1 MQAKDVAIVLLAAGN
16 ARRFGADK
24 LMADFE
30 GRPLGARAAHE
41 LVSVAAA
48 AHFAVCQPDA
58 LIAAH
63 YKRLGFDIVENP
75 RADLGLSGSLHLAVD
90 AAMRTD
96 AQALLIALAD
106 MPFVQAAHVET
117 LIAACTDNV
126 VASFDGHQPMPPAI
140 FPRSHWPDL
149 LATVGDAGARHI
161 LAGAEKLTAPA
172 GTLCD
177 IDTADDLAASKVS
190 LHRIDRLQ

>member
-16 ARRFGADK
+16 ARRFGSDK
-24 LMADFE
+24 LMTDFE
-30 GRPLGARAAHE
+30 GTPMGARVAHE

-63 YKRLGFDIVENP
+63 YKRLGFDIVDNP
-75 RADLGLSGSLHLAVD
+75 NPDIGLSGSLHLAVE
-90 AAMRTD
+90 AAMRTS

-106 MPFVQAAHVET
+106 MPFVQAAHVEA
-117 LIAACTDNV
+117 LIVACSDNV
-126 VASFDGHQPMPPAI
+126 VASCDGHQPMPPAI
-140 FPRSHWPDL
+140 FPQSHWPDL

-161 LAGAEKLTAPA
+161 LTHAEKLTAPA

-190 LHRIDRLQ
+190 FHRIDRRQ

>member
-24 LMADFE
+24 LMADFD
-30 GRPLGARAAHE
+30 GAPLGARVAHE
-41 LVSVAAA
+41 LASVAAA

-58 LIAAH
+58 VIAAH
-63 YKRLGFDIVENP
+63 YARLGFDIVDNP
-75 RADLGLSGSLHLAVD
+75 NPGIGLSGSLHLAVE
-90 AAMRTD
+90 AALRTD

-106 MPFVQAAHVET
+106 MPFVQATHVEA

-126 VASFDGHQPMPPAI
+126 VASFDGNKSMPPAI

-149 LATVGDAGARHI
+149 LATAGDAGARHI
-161 LAGAEKLTAPA
+161 LAGAEKRAAPS
-172 GTLCD
+172 GMLRD
-177 IDTADDLAASKVS
+177 IDTPHDLAASKVS
-190 LHRIDRLQ
+190 LHRIDPPQ

>member
-30 GRPLGARAAHE
+30 GAPMGARVAHE

-58 LIAAH
+58 VIAAH
-63 YKRLGFDIVENP
+63 YARLGFDIVDNP
-75 RADLGLSGSLHLAVD
+75 RADLGLSGSLHLAVE
-90 AAMRTD
+90 AALRTD

-106 MPFVQAAHVET
+106 MPFVQTAHIDT
-117 LIAACTDNV
+117 LIAACTDTV

-149 LATVGDAGARHI
+149 LATVGDAGARDI
-161 LAGAEKLTAPA
+161 LARAGKLTAPA
-172 GTLCD
+172 DTLRD
-177 IDTADDLAASKVS
+177 IDTPDELAASKVS
-190 LHRIDRLQ
+190 FHRIDHPQ

>member
-58 LIAAH
+58 IIAAH
-63 YKRLGFDIVENP
+63 YTRLGFDIVDNP
-75 RADLGLSGSLHLAVD
+75 NPGIGLSGSLHLAVE
-90 AAMRTD
+90 AALRTD

-106 MPFVQAAHVET
+106 MPFVQTAHIDT
-117 LIAACTDNV
+117 LIAACTDTV
-126 VASFDGHQPMPPAI
+126 VASFDGNQPMPPAI
-140 FPRSHWPDL
+140 FPRAHWPDL
-149 LATVGDAGARHI
+149 LATAGDAGARHI
-161 LAGAEKLTAPA
+161 LTHAEKIAAPA
-172 GTLCD
+172 GMLGD
-177 IDTADDLAASKVS
+177 IDTPDDLAASKVS
-190 LHRIDRLQ
+190 FHRIDRPQ

>member
-16 ARRFGADK
+16 ARRFGSDK

-30 GRPLGARAAHE
+30 GAPMGARVAHE

-58 LIAAH
+58 VIAAH
-63 YKRLGFDIVENP
+63 YARLGFDIVDNP
-75 RADLGLSGSLHLAVD
+75 RADLGLSGSLHLAVE
-90 AAMRTD
+90 AALRTD

-106 MPFVQAAHVET
+106 MPFVQTAHIDT
-117 LIAACTDNV
+117 LIAACTDTV

-190 LHRIDRLQ
+190 FHRIDRPQ

>member
-30 GRPLGARAAHE
+30 GAPLGARAAHE
-41 LVSVAAA
+41 LGGIAAA

-58 LIAAH
+58 IIAAH
-63 YKRLGFDIVENP
+63 YKRLGFDIVDNP
-75 RADLGLSGSLHLAVD
+75 NPGIGLSGSLHLAVE
-90 AAMRTD
+90 AALRTD

-106 MPFVQAAHVET
+106 MPFVHAAHVEA

-149 LATVGDAGARHI
+149 LATAGDAGARHI
-161 LAGAEKLTAPA
+161 LARAEKLTAPA
-172 GTLCD
+172 GMLGD
-177 IDTADDLAASKVS
+177 IDTPDDLAASKVAF
-190 LHRIDRLQ
+190 HRIDRPQ

>member
-24 LMADFE
+24 LMVDFE
-30 GRPLGARAAHE
+30 GKPLGAHAAHE

-58 LIAAH
+58 IIAAH
-63 YKRLGFDIVENP
+63 YKRLGFDIVDNP
-75 RADLGLSGSLHLAVD
+75 NPGIGLSGSLHLAVE
-90 AAMRTD
+90 AALRTD
-96 AQALLIALAD
+96 ARALLIGLAD
-106 MPFVQAAHVET
+106 MPFVQAAHVQA

-126 VASFDGHQPMPPAI
+126 VASFDGHQPLPPAI

-190 LHRIDRLQ
+190 FHRIDRLQ

>member
-1 MQAKDVAIVLLAAGN
+1 MQAKDVAIVLLAAGT

-24 LMADFE
+24 LIADFE
-30 GRPLGARAAHE
+30 GAPLGLRAAHE
-41 LVSVAAA
+41 LAGIAAA

-58 LIAAH
+58 IIAAH
-63 YKRLGFDIVENP
+63 YMRLGFDIVDNP
-75 RADLGLSGSLHLAVD
+75 NPGIGLSGSLHLAVE
-90 AAMRTD
+90 AALRTD

-106 MPFVQAAHVET
+106 MPFVQAAHVEA
-117 LIAACTDNV
+117 LIVACSDNV
-126 VASFDGHQPMPPAI
+126 VASCDGHQPMPPAI
-140 FPRSHWPDL
+140 FPQSHWPDL

-161 LAGAEKLTAPA
+161 LTHAEKLTAPA

-190 LHRIDRLQ
+190 FHRIDRRQ

>member
-16 ARRFGADK
+16 ARRFGSDK

-30 GRPLGARAAHE
+30 SAPLGARAAHE
-41 LVSVAAA
+41 LARVAAA

-58 LIAAH
+58 LIAVH
-63 YKRLGFDIVENP
+63 YTRLGFDIVDNP
-75 RADLGLSGSLHLAVD
+75 NPGIGLSGSIHLAVE
-90 AAMRTD
+90 AALHTD

-106 MPFVQAAHVET
+106 MPFVQAAHVEA
-117 LIAACTDNV
+117 LIAACTDTV

>member
-30 GRPLGARAAHE
+30 GAPMGARVAPE

-58 LIAAH
+58 LISAH
-63 YKRLGFDIVENP
+63 YKRLGFDIVDNP
-75 RADLGLSGSLHLAVD
+75 NPGIGLSGSLHLAVEG
-90 AAMRTD
+90 ALRTD

-106 MPFVQAAHVET
+106 MPFVHAAHVEA
-117 LIAACTDNV
+117 LIAACTHDV
-126 VASFDGHQPMPPAI
+126 VASFDGNQPMPPAI
-140 FPRSHWPDL
+140 FPRSHWPEL

-161 LAGAEKLTAPA
+161 LAHAEKLTAPA

-177 IDTADDLAASKVS
+177 IDTPDDLAASKVS
-190 LHRIDRLQ
+190 FHRIDRPQ

>member
-1 MQAKDVAIVLLAAGN
+1 MQPKDVAIVLLAAGN
-16 ARRFGADK
+16 ARRFGTDK

-30 GRPLGARAAHE
+30 GAPMGTRAAHE

-58 LIAAH
+58 IIAAH
-63 YKRLGFDIVENP
+63 YKRLGFDIVDNP
-75 RADLGLSGSLHLAVD
+75 NPGIGLSGSLHLAVE
-90 AAMRTD
+90 AALRTD

-106 MPFVQAAHVET
+106 MPFVGAAHVEA
-117 LIAACTDNV
+117 LIAACADTV

-140 FPRSHWPDL
+140 FPRSHWPEL

-161 LAGAEKLTAPA
+161 LTHAEKIPAPA

-190 LHRIDRLQ
+190 FHRIDRLQ

>member
-16 ARRFGADK
+16 ARRFGSDK

-30 GRPLGARAAHE
+30 GAPMGARVAHE

-58 LIAAH
+58 VIAAH
-63 YKRLGFDIVENP
+63 YARLGFDIVDNP
-75 RADLGLSGSLHLAVD
+75 RADLGLSGSLHLAVE
-90 AAMRTD
+90 AALRTD

-106 MPFVQAAHVET
+106 MPFVQTAHIDT
-117 LIAACTDNV
+117 LIAACTDTV

-149 LATVGDAGARHI
+149 LATVGDAGARDI
-161 LAGAEKLTAPA
+161 LARAGKLTASA
-172 GTLCD
+172 DTLRD
-177 IDTADDLAASKVS
+177 IDTPDELAASKVS
-190 LHRIDRLQ
+190 FHRIDHPQ

>member
-16 ARRFGADK
+16 ARRFGGDK

-30 GRPLGARAAHE
+30 GAPLGAHAAHE
-41 LVSVAAA
+41 LARIAAA
-48 AHFAVCQPDA
+48 AHVAVCQPDA
-58 LIAAH
+58 IIAA
-63 YKRLGFDIVENP
+63 YYQRLGFDIVDNP
-75 RADLGLSGSLHLAVD
+75 NPGIGLSGSLHLAVE
-90 AAMRTD
+90 AAMRTS

-106 MPFVQAAHVET
+106 MPFVQAVHVEA

-149 LATVGDAGARHI
+149 LATAGDAGARHI
-161 LAGAEKLTAPA
+161 LADAEKLTAPA

-177 IDTADDLAASKVS
+177 IDTADDLAASKVTF
-190 LHRIDRLQ
+190 HRIDRPQ

>member
-24 LMADFE
+24 LMVDFE
-30 GRPLGARAAHE
+30 GAPLGARVAPE

-58 LIAAH
+58 IIAAH
-63 YKRLGFDIVENP
+63 YQRLGFDIVDNP
-75 RADLGLSGSLHLAVD
+75 NPGIGLSGSLHLAVE
-90 AAMRTD
+90 AALRTD

-106 MPFVQAAHVET
+106 MPFVQAAHVEM

-140 FPRSHWPDL
+140 FPRAHWPDL

-161 LAGAEKLTAPA
+161 LAHAEKIAAPA

-177 IDTADDLAASKVS
+177 IDTPDDLAASKIS
-190 LHRIDRLQ
+190 FHRIDHLQ

>member
-24 LMADFE
+24 LMADFD
-30 GRPLGARAAHE
+30 GAPLGLRVAHE
-41 LVSVAAA
+41 LASVAAA
-48 AHFAVCQPDA
+48 AHFAVCQPA
-58 LIAAH
+58 AIIAAH
-63 YKRLGFDIVENP
+63 YKCLGFDIVDNP
-75 RADLGLSGSLHLAVD
+75 NPGIGLSGSLHLAVE
-90 AAMRTD
+90 AALRTD

-106 MPFVQAAHVET
+106 MPFVQAAHVEA

-140 FPRSHWPDL
+140 FPRSHWPEL

-161 LAGAEKLTAPA
+161 LAHAEKRAAPS
-172 GTLCD
+172 GMLRD
-177 IDTADDLAASKVS
+177 IDTPHDLAASKVS
-190 LHRIDRLQ
+190 LHRIDPPQ

>member
-16 ARRFGADK
+16 ARRFGSDK

-30 GRPLGARAAHE
+30 GAPMGARVAHE

-58 LIAAH
+58 VIAAH
-63 YKRLGFDIVENP
+63 YARLGFDIVDNP
-75 RADLGLSGSLHLAVD
+75 NPGIGLSGSLHLAVEV
-90 AAMRTD
+90 ALRTD

-106 MPFVQAAHVET
+106 MPFVQTAHIDT
-117 LIAACTDNV
+117 LIAACTDTV

-161 LAGAEKLTAPA
+161 LAHAEKLTAPA

-177 IDTADDLAASKVS
+177 IDTPDDLAASKVAF
-190 LHRIDRLQ
+190 HRIDHPQ

>member
-30 GRPLGARAAHE
+30 GAPLGARAAHE
-41 LVSVAAA
+41 LVSIAAS

-63 YKRLGFDIVENP
+63 YQRLGFDIVENP
-75 RADLGLSGSLHLAVD
+75 NPGIGLSGSLHLAVE
-90 AAMRTD
+90 AALRTD

-106 MPFVQAAHVET
+106 MPFVQATHVEA
-117 LIAACTDNV
+117 LMAACTVNV

>member
-30 GRPLGARAAHE
+30 GTPMGARVAHE

-63 YKRLGFDIVENP
+63 YKRLGFDIVDNP
-75 RADLGLSGSLHLAVD
+75 NPGIGLSGSLHFAVE
-90 AAMRTD
+90 AAMRTS

-106 MPFVQAAHVET
+106 MPFVGATYVEA
-117 LIAACTDNV
+117 LMAACTDNV
-126 VASFDGHQPMPPAI
+126 VASFDGNQPMPPAI
-140 FPRSHWPDL
+140 FPRAYWPDL
-149 LATVGDAGARHI
+149 LATAGDAGARHI
-161 LAGAEKLTAPA
+161 LAGSEKIPAPA

-177 IDTADDLAASKVS
+177 IDTPDDLAASKVS

>member
-30 GRPLGARAAHE
+30 GAPMGARVAPE

-58 LIAAH
+58 IIAAH
-63 YKRLGFDIVENP
+63 YTRLGYDIVDNP
-75 RADLGLSGSLHLAVD
+75 RADLGLSGSLHIAVE
-90 AAMRTD
+90 AAMRTS

-126 VASFDGHQPMPPAI
+126 VASVDGHQPMPPAI

-172 GTLCD
+172 GMLRD

-190 LHRIDRLQ
+190 LHRIDRAQ

>member
-16 ARRFGADK
+16 ARRFGSDK

-30 GRPLGARAAHE
+30 GAPMGARVAHE

-58 LIAAH
+58 VIAAH
-63 YKRLGFDIVENP
+63 YARLGFDIVDNP
-75 RADLGLSGSLHLAVD
+75 RADLGLSGSLHLAVE
-90 AAMRTD
+90 AALRTD

-106 MPFVQAAHVET
+106 MPFVQTAHIDT
-117 LIAACTDNV
+117 LIAACTDTV

-140 FPRSHWPDL
+140 FPRSHWPEL
-149 LATVGDAGARHI
+149 LATVGDAGARDI
-161 LAGAEKLTAPA
+161 LARAGKLTAPA
-172 GTLCD
+172 DTLRD
-177 IDTADDLAASKVS
+177 IDTPDELAASKVS
-190 LHRIDRLQ
+190 FHRIDHPQ

>member
-16 ARRFGADK
+16 ARRFGSDK

-30 GRPLGARAAHE
+30 GAPLGARAAHE
-41 LVSVAAA
+41 LVSVTAAA
-48 AHFAVCQPDA
+48 YFAVCQPDA
-58 LIAAH
+58 IIAAH
-63 YKRLGFDIVENP
+63 YSRLGFDIVDNP
-75 RADLGLSGSLHLAVD
+75 GADRGLSGSLHLAVE

-117 LIAACTDNV
+117 LIAACTDDV
-126 VASFDGHQPMPPAI
+126 VASFDGNQPMPPAI

-149 LATVGDAGARHI
+149 LATEGDAGARHI
-161 LAGAEKLTAPA
+161 LTRAEKLAAPA
-172 GTLCD
+172 GMLRD
-177 IDTADDLAASKVS
+177 IDTPDDLAASKVS
-190 LHRIDRLQ
+190 FHRIDHPQ